1 MFNFRGALEPLQ
13 CVQVT
18 EGFIGL
24 IGNVLVCVTI
34 MKTKALHDVTNY
46 LLLHLAAVDAIVSL
60 TGILEPT
67 LGTVFRVKIGVY
79 DYCDPSFLY
88 NFNSFIMLKF
98 FEKAMFSN
106 SVLSLTLVTFE
117 RYIGIIHPLHY
128 SRFLTKRRIVTTVC
142 FIWLVPTLSELTESV
157 GIIIHYAADNCTV
170 PTNTRYP
177 EIGIQVGIRMVV
189 TFIIPCIALAFMYI
203 RIMINL
209 KRGARHLEEQGIQG
223 PPQELHRAH
232 KKITQALCIVVVAF
246 FILILPGKTLR
257 FFSVYGD
264 MYGGDYILAE
274 FTQKIASIF
283 LSMNSAINPIVYGF
297 KHTKLRRACIAML
310 RPCARCNRSN
320 RVGMEVQVV
329 NG

>member
-1 MFNFRGALEPLQ
+1 MF
-13 CVQVT
+13 
-18 EGFIGL
+18 
-24 IGNVLVCVTI
+24 
-34 MKTKALHDVTNY
+34 
-46 LLLHLAAVDAIVSL
+46 
-60 TGILEPT
+60 
-67 LGTVFRVKIGVY
+67 
-79 DYCDPSFLY
+79 
-88 NFNSFIMLKF
+88 KF

-106 SVLSLTLVTFE
+106 SVLSLTLTTFE

-128 SRFLTKRRIVTTVC
+128 ARFLTKGRIVTTLC

-177 EIGIQVGIRMVV
+177 DIGIQVGIRMVV

-232 KKITQALCIVVVAF
+232 KKITQALCIVVAAF

-257 FFSVYGD
+257 FVNVYGD
-264 MYGGDYILAE
+264 MYGGD
-274 FTQKIASIF
+274 FFSQSSCK
-283 LSMNSAINPIVYGF
+283 
-297 KHTKLRRACIAML
+297 KLHL
-310 RPCARCNRSN
+310 YFY
-320 RVGMEVQVV
+320 Q
-329 NG
+329 